1 MKVEVDCCRDFRA
14 LDKRL
19 EYLEYDDRDKKK
31 NRFEK

>member
-19 EYLEYDDRDKKK
+19 EHDDKDRKK
-31 NRFEK
+31 EQI